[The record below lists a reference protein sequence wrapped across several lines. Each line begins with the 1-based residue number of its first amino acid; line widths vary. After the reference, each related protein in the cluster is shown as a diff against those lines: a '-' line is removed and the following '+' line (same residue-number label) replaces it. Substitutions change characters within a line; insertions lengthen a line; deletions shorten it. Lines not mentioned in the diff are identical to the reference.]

1 MFVRLNIINSGVP
14 NLIKQ
19 DNGPCYKVKTV
30 MSYLEQQD
38 LEVMD
43 WPPQS
48 IVLNPIE
55 KLWKTLG
62 VKVLARN
69 PINTEDL

>member
-1 MFVRLNIINSGVP
+1 
-14 NLIKQ
+14 
-19 DNGPCYKVKTV
+19 

-62 VKVLARN
+62 VKVFGKKSYQYGRSLDETSGGMGEN
-69 PINTEDL
+69 Y